1 MERTI
6 DEIVDIVLKSYY
18 KARNAPNTID
28 LLLFI
33 NEDRKSTVHLK
44 DEKYN
49 DVKRKI
55 LSNKLVNYSFST
67 GTHGIYSITI
77 FGIEII
83 ESGGWL
89 KHLKREKKES
99 QLKIWQIKLD
109 VISKPVMVLLTI
121 ISICVAIASLSN
133 SQTNEQKTKELQTV
147 IESLKIKVA
156 AIESTNKKQSLES
169 QKEKTK

>member
-1 MERTI
+1 MHC
-6 DEIVDIVLKSYY
+6 
-18 KARNAPNTID
+18 NN
-28 LLLFI
+28 
-33 NEDRKSTVHLK
+33 
-44 DEKYN
+44 
-49 DVKRKI
+49 
-55 LSNKLVNYSFST
+55 
-67 GTHGIYSITI
+67 SITI